1 MPAETQSISTSS
13 SATMPIMTK
22 MTQPVN
28 GGGGASIDQ
37 PHKVYVTDIPKVDI
51 KVDTETMMKNLQST
65 LDQLNNELRDGGRGV
80 SFSIDKSLPAP
91 VVVVRNTATGEVIRQ
106 FPNEAVVSF
115 ADNLQG
121 LKGLLANSIV

>member
-1 MPAETQSISTSS
+1 MPAETQSI
-13 SATMPIMTK
+13 
-22 MTQPVN
+22 
-28 GGGGASIDQ
+28 GASIGVQASVLPKVSQTNAGIHAMVDQ
-37 PHKVYVTDIPKVDI
+37 PHKVFVSDIPKVNI
-51 KVDTETMMKNLQST
+51 KVDTESKMKNLQKT
-65 LDQLNNELRDGGRGV
+65 LDELNTELKDGGRGV

-91 VVVVRNTATGEVIRQ
+91 VVVVKNSTTGEVIRQ

>member
-1 MPAETQSISTSS
+1 MPAESQPITASTS
-13 SATMPIMTK
+13 APIPVMNK
-22 MTQPVN
+22 MTQPVS
-28 GGGGASIDQ
+28 GGYGANIEI
-37 PHKVYVTDIPKVDI
+37 PHKVFVSDIPKVDI
-51 KVDTETMMKNLQST
+51 KVDTETMMKNLQNT

-91 VVVVRNTATGEVIRQ
+91 VVVVRNTDTGEVIRQ

>member
-1 MPAETQSISTSS
+1 MMTKLTQSV
-13 SATMPIMTK
+13 A
-22 MTQPVN
+22 
-28 GGGGASIDQ
+28 GGVGASIDQ

-51 KVDTETMMKNLQST
+51 KVDTETMMKNLQNT
-65 LDQLNNELRDGGRGV
+65 LDQLNNELKDGGRGV

-91 VVVVRNTATGEVIRQ
+91 VVVVKNTTTGEVIRQ

>member
-1 MPAETQSISTSS
+1 MPAESQPITASTS
-13 SATMPIMTK
+13 APIPIMNK
-22 MTQPVN
+22 MTQPVFGGN
-28 GGGGASIDQ
+28 GANIEI
-37 PHKVYVTDIPKVDI
+37 PHKVFVSDIPKVDI
-51 KVDTETMMKNLQST
+51 KVDTETMMKNLQNT

-80 SFSIDKSLPAP
+80 SFSIDKALPAP
-91 VVVVRNTATGEVIRQ
+91 VVVVRNTDTGEVIRQ

>member
-1 MPAETQSISTSS
+1 MPAETQSISTTSG
-13 SATMPIMTK
+13 APMPM
-22 MTQPVN
+22 MNRVTQPVTA
-28 GGGGASIDQ
+28 GSGASVEQ

-51 KVDTETMMKNLQST
+51 KVDTETMMKNLQKT
-65 LDQLNNELRDGGRGV
+65 LDQLNSELRDGGRGV

-91 VVVVRNTATGEVIRQ
+91 VVVVRNTDTGEVIRQ

>member
-1 MPAETQSISTSS
+1 MPAETQSIIATSG
-13 SATMPIMTK
+13 TPLPIVTK
-22 MTQPVN
+22 LNQPTLAGV
-28 GGGGASIDQ
+28 GASIDQ
-37 PHKVYVTDIPKVDI
+37 SHKVYVTDIPKVDI
-51 KVDTETMMKNLQST
+51 KVDTETMMKNLQNT
-65 LDQLNNELRDGGRGV
+65 LDQLNNELKDGGRGV

-91 VVVVRNTATGEVIRQ
+91 VVVVKNSTTGEVIRQ

>member
-1 MPAETQSISTSS
+1 MPAETQSI
-13 SATMPIMTK
+13 
-22 MTQPVN
+22 
-28 GGGGASIDQ
+28 GASIGVQASVLPKVSQSNAGIHAMVDQ
-37 PHKVYVTDIPKVDI
+37 PHKVFVSDIPKVNI
-51 KVDTETMMKNLQST
+51 KVDTESMMKNLQKT
-65 LDQLNNELRDGGRGV
+65 LDELNTELKDGGRGV

-91 VVVVRNTATGEVIRQ
+91 VVVVKNSTTGEVIRQ

>member
-1 MPAETQSISTSS
+1 MPAETQSISATSS
-13 SATMPIMTK
+13 APIPIMNK
-22 MTQPVN
+22 MTLSGSEGV
-28 GGGGASIDQ
+28 GASIDQ

-51 KVDTETMMKNLQST
+51 KVDTETMMKNLQNT
-65 LDQLNNELRDGGRGV
+65 LDQLNNELKDGGRGV

-91 VVVVRNTATGEVIRQ
+91 VVVVKNSTTGEVIRQ

>member
-1 MPAETQSISTSS
+1 
-13 SATMPIMTK
+13 
-22 MTQPVN
+22 
-28 GGGGASIDQ
+28 
-37 PHKVYVTDIPKVDI
+37 
-51 KVDTETMMKNLQST
+51 MMKNLQNT

-91 VVVVRNTATGEVIRQ
+91 VLVVRNTTTGEVIRQ